1 MNMNTIAG
9 GLGAAA
15 LCAAIA
21 VAAMLGLPRAAA
33 DPAAT
38 GAAVRAY
45 LLEHPEVIPEA
56 MERLQDKQTASLV
69 SGRRSAIETAYPGA
83 VLGNPRG
90 DITLVEYFDYACGY
104 CRASLADVDK
114 LVATDPGVRVVLKE
128 LPILSPYSD
137 HAARMSLVAAGAGKF
152 AAYHHALYGAGAL
165 SDEKVDATAKTLGLD
180 PAAADKPQIAKEI
193 ETNLE
198 TARSLRLSGTPT
210 FVVGDQ
216 IMAGAVGY
224 QALKDAVTKARSTK
238 A

>member
-1 MNMNTIAG
+1 MNGKTIAG
-9 GLGAAA
+9 GLGAAVVGA
-15 LCAAIA
+15 GLA
-21 VAAMLGLPRAAA
+21 VAAMTGLHRGAPDQAAIG
-33 DPAAT
+33 PAI
-38 GAAVRAY
+38 RAY
-45 LLEHPEVIPEA
+45 LLDHPEVIPEA
-56 MERLQDKQTASLV
+56 MQRLQDKQTASLV
-69 SGRRSAIETAYPGA
+69 STRRPAIETAYPGA
-83 VLGNPRG
+83 VLGNPNG
-90 DITLVEYFDYACGY
+90 DVTLVEYFDYACGY

-114 LVATDPGVRVVLKE
+114 LVATDPRLRVVLKE

-152 AAYHHALYGAGAL
+152 ASYHHALYGAGAL
-165 SDEKVDATAKTLGLD
+165 DDAKVDATAKALGLD

-198 TARSLRLSGTPT
+198 TARALRLSGTPT

-224 QALKDAVTKARSTK
+224 QALKDAVGKARASK